1 MKVGSDSQTIVRP
14 RSPVEL
20 QVKNNKGEVVHSI
33 QASDAVWG
41 ADPNNAVLHQAVVA
55 QQANR
60 RQGTHSTLRRMDV
73 EYSTVK
79 LRAQKHTGRAR
90 LGSRGS
96 PSMGGSVAHGPH
108 PRSYRQD
115 LPKKMR
121 RLALRVAL
129 SDKLREN
136 SIIVL
141 DGLKMDKPQTKQVTE
156 IIKGLGLK
164 GTTLIITSA
173 TDQIV
178 IKSASN
184 VPDVE
189 VLAAPLL
196 NPLQAVK
203 ARNLVITEDAVRVV
217 DSIWGEKS

>member
-1 MKVGSDSQTIVRP
+1 M
-14 RSPVEL
+14 EL
-20 QVKNNKGEVVHSI
+20 QVKNNKGEVVRSI

-41 ADPNNAVLHQAVVA
+41 AEPNAAVLYQAVTA

-60 RQGTHSTLRRMDV
+60 RQGTHSTLSRIDV
-73 EYSTVK
+73 EYSTRK
-79 LRAQKHTGRAR
+79 LRAQKHTGRSR

-108 PRSYRQD
+108 PRDYRQG

-129 SDKLREN
+129 SDKLRED
-136 SIIVL
+136 SIIIL
-141 DGLKMDKPQTKQVTE
+141 DGLKMDRPQTKQVTE
-156 IIKGLGLK
+156 IIASLGLK

-173 TDQIV
+173 TDQTV
-178 IKSASN
+178 IKSVSN

-196 NPLQAVK
+196 NPLQTVT
-203 ARNLVITEDAVRVV
+203 ARNLVITEDAVKVV
-217 DSIWGEKS
+217 DSIWGGHA

>member
-1 MKVGSDSQTIVRP
+1 M
-14 RSPVEL
+14 EL
-20 QVKNNKGEVVHSI
+20 QVKNNKGEVVRSM

-41 ADPNNAVLHQAVVA
+41 AEPNAAVLYQAVAA

-60 RQGTHSTLRRMDV
+60 RQGTHSTLSRMDV
-73 EYSTVK
+73 EYSTIK
-79 LRAQKHTGRAR
+79 LRAQKHTGRSR

-108 PRSYRQD
+108 PRDYRQA

-136 SIIVL
+136 SVIIL
-141 DGLKMDKPQTKQVTE
+141 DGLKMDRPQTKQVTE
-156 IIKGLGLK
+156 IIACLGLK
-164 GTTLIITSA
+164 GTTLIITPA
-173 TDQIV
+173 TDQTV

-189 VLAAPLL
+189 VLAANLL
-196 NPLQAVK
+196 NALQTVT
-203 ARNLVITEDAVRVV
+203 ARNLVITEDAVKVV
-217 DSIWGEKS
+217 DSIWGAQA